1 MIEAAEGEVFLRAD
15 GHCIYRDDYVKKS
28 VSTLLTTQ
36 SKNVGGSQRYVA
48 ETPVQAGISIAVKSL
63 LGSGGAKYM
72 DENYEGYADT
82 VFLGCFWTRDLK
94 EIEGFNTENITNQD
108 SELNLRLYEYFGESI
123 YVSPEIK
130 SWYYPRNS
138 YSGLFRQYFRY
149 GRGRF
154 LTKSLHPKSSPV
166 RGLLPFLFI
175 CFLMI
180 YGILDLLTGST
191 LYFPIFALLLGL
203 FFIGE
208 SFRVV
213 INTNQKF
220 KQEIWRSDDKVPG
233 LFSRWI
239 HVVVSLVVM
248 QIAHFSGF
256 SFQMIKRLLSGKTG
270 W

>member
-1 MIEAAEGEVFLRAD
+1 MIERAEGEVFLRAD
-15 GHCIYRDDYVKKS
+15 GHCIYQGDYLERS
-28 VSTLLTTQ
+28 VEALLRTEG
-36 SKNVGGSQRYVA
+36 KNVGGAQRYVA
-48 ETPVQAGISIAVKSL
+48 ETPVQAGIAIAVKSL

-123 YVSPEIK
+123 YVSPDIK

-138 YSGLFRQYFRY
+138 YTGLFRQYFRY

-166 RGLLPFLFI
+166 RGLIPFVFI

-180 YGILDLLTGST
+180 YGIVDLATESSW
-191 LYFPIFALLLGL
+191 YFPSFALLLGL

-208 SFRVV
+208 SLRVV
-213 INTNQKF
+213 FSTNTKF
-220 KQEIWRSDDKVPG
+220 KQEIWQSDKTHPG
-233 LFSRWI
+233 LLSRWI
-239 HVVVSLVVM
+239 HVVVSLVIM
-248 QIAHFSGF
+248 QVAHFSGF
-256 SFQMIKRLLSGKTG
+256 SFQLLKRLLSGKKG